1 MATYVS
7 ITKTTSNDDFVEYSF
22 GPNDSSRGLLRIHRA
37 TGAIEVLDEVPGD
50 DTKLYSIRAS
60 RKVAQHFKKH
70 EFPDVTCFAS

>member
-22 GPNDSSRGLLRIHRA
+22 GPNEGFRGLLRIHRA
-37 TGAIEVLDEVPGD
+37 TGEIEVLDEVPGD
-50 DTKLYSIRAS
+50 EKKLYSLRAC